1 MTKRKEFKISLYL
14 IGACIL
20 YTLLVKF
27 IDISQIGPQG
37 TSVGFSTINNFFH
50 KLFGVNMTFY
60 NISEVAGYIALLI
73 AAGYALVG
81 GYQLI
86 TRKSFKKVDK
96 EIIAIGAFYVAV
108 LFIYVF
114 FEKVIINYRPT
125 LIDGELE
132 ASYPSSHTILSLC
145 ICGSAIILN
154 KFKYSRIKAAQ
165 YVNKLAIVV
174 APIILFCRLI
184 SGVHWFSD
192 ILGGVIISI
201 TLLYMFRF
209 ALIYMNEKKI

>member
-20 YTLLVKF
+20 YTLLVKY
-27 IDISQIGPQG
+27 IDVSQIGPQG
-37 TSVGFSTINNFFH
+37 SSVGFSTINNFFH

-60 NISEVAGYIALLI
+60 NISEIAGYIPFLI
-73 AAGYALVG
+73 VGGYALVG

-86 TRKSFKKVDK
+86 TRKSIKKVDK
-96 EIIAIGAFYVAV
+96 EIVAIGLFYVAV
-108 LFIYVF
+108 LFVYVL
-114 FEKVIINYRPT
+114 FEKVVINFRPT

-145 ICGSAIILN
+145 IFGSAIILN
-154 KFKYSRIKAAQ
+154 KLKYSRIKAAT

-174 APIILFCRLI
+174 APIILFGRLI

-192 ILGGVIISI
+192 ILGGIIISI

-209 ALIYMNEKKI
+209 ALIYLNKKKI

>member
-27 IDISQIGPQG
+27 IDISQIWPQG

-114 FEKVIINYRPT
+114 FEKVIINYIP
-125 LIDGELE
+125 
-132 ASYPSSHTILSLC
+132 
-145 ICGSAIILN
+145 
-154 KFKYSRIKAAQ
+154 
-165 YVNKLAIVV
+165 
-174 APIILFCRLI
+174 
-184 SGVHWFSD
+184 
-192 ILGGVIISI
+192 
-201 TLLYMFRF
+201 
-209 ALIYMNEKKI
+209 